1 MKIISKKYLQT
12 IVVLLIVPLL
22 LTAMRPD
29 STDASLDNPED
40 IRQIKILNDLSISYQ
55 NTEPQKALDLATE
68 ALNLSVIQKETL
80 QEANSLYNIS
90 ESYRAMGENN
100 KSLKSM
106 LEALEK
112 YSTIENKEGIA
123 KSSNSLGRLNRFFGD
138 YSTALEYNMNALEI
152 FTEIGN
158 QEGIASSL
166 INIGVVYRNLGNDE
180 QAFENYNEALKICK
194 ENNYSKEMTN
204 ALVSIGNIHWY
215 NNENKEA
222 LSFYNEAKKI
232 AENTEIMEDVGSGI
246 INNIGNVYRNTGEY
260 DKALDYY
267 KEALA
272 HSKKGGDQNMI
283 AVILKNRG
291 ITYKEKGNYSKAI
304 KDFNES
310 KQLAKKN
317 QLLRVVKEDLQNLA
331 ETYSLLGN
339 FKKAFE
345 IHKEYTRLK
354 DSLDNKDAMNKLIMM
369 RNRHTEKEK
378 EQLATIE
385 QTENALVSTKKSNF
399 RNYIIIVSLLIS
411 LSVLVILSRFKTK
424 LKAHKEL
431 VEMNTNLER
440 RVEERTKRLR
450 EENERRKIAQEQAE
464 IANEAKN
471 NFLATISH
479 EVRTPINAI
488 IGFCDLTI
496 NSNIDKV
503 HQKNLSRV
511 KDSSTHLLALIKDV
525 LDYSQIETGNYELK
539 KETFDLTELI
549 NSVINAFY
557 LDAESKKIKLNFNKT
572 GTIPRYFTGD
582 SDAVRQILYNL
593 IGNALKFTEKGEVSI
608 SLKVDEIIAKEEKVK
623 LCFEVKDTGIG
634 ISQLKQKLIFKGFTQ
649 VDGSSSRKYG
659 GAGLGLTLSKH
670 FIEMMDGDIWV
681 KSKKGFGSTF
691 SFQLVLK
698 ENKKKVSK
706 DLKAITAEKKSMHIL
721 VAEDNFLNAQ
731 VVAAFLKRLGH
742 TSKVV
747 NNGLEALQILTKEE
761 FDAILMDIEMPK
773 MDGIEAT
780 IAIRLGK
787 ENIINPDIPIIALT
801 AHALKDYEEKSFK
814 AGMNSYLTKPVDI
827 DKLSEILVSV

>member
-1 MKIISKKYLQT
+1 MAIF
-12 IVVLLIVPLL
+12 PLL
-22 LTAMRPD
+22 LIGKRQD
-29 STDASLDNPED
+29 STDVNLQNTEG
-40 IRQIKILNDLSISYQ
+40 IKQIEILNNLSNSYQ
-55 NTEPQKALDLATE
+55 NTEPAKALELATE
-68 ALNLSVIQKETL
+68 ALNLSIDQEITR
-80 QEANSLYNIS
+80 QEAKSLYNIS
-90 ESYRAMGENN
+90 ESYRAMGENG

-106 LEALEK
+106 LEAYK
-112 YSTIENKEGIA
+112 IFTNIDDKEGIA
-123 KSSNSLGRLNRFFGD
+123 KSANSLGRLNRFFGD
-138 YSTALEYNMNALEI
+138 YTTALQYNTSALNI

-166 INIGVVYRNLGNDE
+166 INIGVVYRNLGDEE
-180 QAFENYNEALKICK
+180 QALENYNKALQICQ
-194 ENNYSKEMTN
+194 ENKFSNEMIN
-204 ALVSIGNIHWY
+204 ALVSIGNIYWY

-222 LSFYNEAKKI
+222 LSYYNEAKKT
-232 AENTEIMEDVGSGI
+232 AEDAGIMADAASGI
-246 INNIGNVYRNTGEY
+246 INNIGNVYRSMGKY
-260 DKALDYY
+260 DKALKYY
-267 KEALA
+267 EQSLTNNRKT
-272 HSKKGGDQNMI
+272 GDQNMI
-283 AVILKNRG
+283 AIILKNRG

-304 KDFNES
+304 KDFNDS
-310 KQLAKKN
+310 KQLAEKI

-345 IHKEYTRLK
+345 VHQEYTRLK
-354 DSLDNKDAMNKLIMM
+354 DSLDNQEAINKLLML
-369 RNRHTEKEK
+369 RLQHTEKEK

-385 QTENALVSTKKSNF
+385 QTENALVSTKKSNL
-399 RNYIIIVSLLIS
+399 RNYIILISLLIS
-411 LSVLVILSRFKTK
+411 ISVLVILNRFKTK

-464 IANEAKN
+464 LANEAKN
-471 NFLATISH
+471 SFLATISH

-496 NSNIDKV
+496 NSNIDKI
-503 HQKNLSRV
+503 HQTNLSRV
-511 KDSSTHLLALIKDV
+511 KDSSTHLLALIKDI
-525 LDYSQIETGNYELK
+525 LDYSQIESGNYELK
-539 KETFDLTELI
+539 KETFDLFELI
-549 NSVINAFY
+549 NSVVNAFY
-557 LDAESKKIKLNFNKT
+557 LDAESKKVKLSFNKT
-572 GTIPRYFTGD
+572 GTIPRYYTGD

-593 IGNALKFTEKGEVSI
+593 IGNAIKFTEKGEVSV
-608 SLKVDEIIAKEEKVK
+608 SLKIDEIISKEEKIK

-649 VDGSSSRKYG
+649 VDGSSSRRYG
-659 GAGLGLTLSKH
+659 GAGLGLTISKH
-670 FIEMMDGDIWV
+670 FVEMMNGDIWV
-681 KSKKGFGSTF
+681 NSKKNEGSTF
-691 SFQLVLK
+691 SFNIILK
-698 ENKKKVSK
+698 ENKKKVSS
-706 DLKAITAEKKSMHIL
+706 DIKAITKEKKPMHIL

-747 NNGLEALQILTKEE
+747 NNGLEALQILTIEE

>member
-1 MKIISKKYLQT
+1 
-12 IVVLLIVPLL
+12 V
-22 LTAMRPD
+22 
-29 STDASLDNPED
+29 SLENTEGTK
-40 IRQIKILNDLSISYQ
+40 QIEILNNLSNSYQ
-55 NTEPQKALDLATE
+55 ESEPQKALDLATE
-68 ALNLSVIQKETL
+68 ALNLSTEQQATR

-90 ESYRAMGENN
+90 ESYRAMGENV
-100 KSLKSM
+100 KSLKSL
-106 LEALEK
+106 LEAHK
-112 YSTIENKEGIA
+112 IYTDIDDKEGIA
-123 KSSNSLGRLNRFFGD
+123 KSANNLGRLNRFFGD
-138 YSTALEYNMNALEI
+138 YTTALEYTLNSLEI
-152 FTEIGN
+152 FTEIGD

-166 INIGVVYRNLGNDE
+166 INIGVIYRNLGEDE
-180 QAFENYNEALKICK
+180 QALDNYNKALQICQ
-194 ENNYSKEMTN
+194 ENNFSKELTN
-204 ALVSIGNIHWY
+204 ALVSIGNIYWY
-215 NNENKEA
+215 SNDNKKA
-222 LSFYNEAKKI
+222 LSFYNEAKKT
-232 AENTEIMEDVGSGI
+232 AEKAGIMGDAASGI
-246 INNIGNVYRNTGEY
+246 INNIGNVYRNMGQY

-267 KEALA
+267 KQSLSYSNKA
-272 HSKKGGDQNMI
+272 GDQNMI

-310 KQLAKKN
+310 KQLAKKI

-345 IHKEYTRLK
+345 IHKEYTRIK
-354 DSLDNKDAMNKLIMM
+354 DSLDNQEAMNKLLMLQLQ
-369 RNRHTEKEK
+369 HSEKEK

-385 QTENALVSTKKSNF
+385 QTENALVSTKKSNL
-399 RNYIIIVSLLIS
+399 RNYIIILSLFIS
-411 LSVLVILSRFKTK
+411 ISVLVILNRFKTK

-431 VEMNTNLER
+431 VEMNANLER
-440 RVEERTKRLR
+440 RVEERTKRYR

-464 IANEAKN
+464 LANEAKN

-496 NSNIDKV
+496 KSNIDEI
-503 HQKNLSRV
+503 HQKNLTRV
-511 KDSSTHLLALIKDV
+511 KDSSTHLLALIKDI
-525 LDYSQIETGNYELK
+525 LDYSQIESGNYELK
-539 KETFDLTELI
+539 NETFDLIELI

-557 LDAESKKIKLNFNKT
+557 LDAESKKIKLSFNKT
-572 GTIPRYFTGD
+572 STIPRYFIGD

-593 IGNALKFTEKGEVSI
+593 IGNALKFTEKGEVSV
-608 SLKVDEIIAKEEKVK
+608 SVKVGEIIAKDKKVK
-623 LCFEVKDTGIG
+623 ICFEVKDSGIG

-659 GAGLGLTLSKH
+659 GAGLGLTISKH
-670 FIEMMDGDIWV
+670 FVEMMDGEISV
-681 KSKKGFGSTF
+681 KSKKGEGSTF
-691 SFQLVLK
+691 SFQLNLK

-706 DLKAITAEKKSMHIL
+706 DIKAITEEKKPMHIL

-761 FDAILMDIEMPK
+761 FDAVLMDIEMPK

-827 DKLSEILVSV
+827 DKLSEILIAV